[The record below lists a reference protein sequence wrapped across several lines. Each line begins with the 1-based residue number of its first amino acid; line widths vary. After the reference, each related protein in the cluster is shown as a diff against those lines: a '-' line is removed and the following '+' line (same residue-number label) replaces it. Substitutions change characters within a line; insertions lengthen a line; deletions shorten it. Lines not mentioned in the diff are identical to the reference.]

1 MIDHLDIDLF
11 LIAEETSVRSVDT
24 TRLTGNGTT
33 YACAVPTRDTVSRLL
48 RVVDGTFPP
57 FDPAELRDEAHCTL
71 VYSKKAGIDPGRLA
85 VGPGQ
90 LSLEARMIRVEYW
103 DGHNNTGYVV
113 LKLDSPDMT
122 ALHRRFVEAG
132 AKHSFDDYTPHL
144 TIGAK
149 VGEKTPE
156 MERWLKRVNG
166 VVAGAKDF
174 VLEFDAV
181 RAEDIR
187 DDK

>member
-1 MIDHLDIDLF
+1 MNYLDIDLL
-11 LIAEETSVRSVDT
+11 LIAEEVSVQSIDM

-33 YACAVPTRDTVSRLL
+33 YACAVPTSETVSRLL
-48 RVVDGTFPP
+48 RMVDGTLPP

-71 VYSKKAGIDPGRLA
+71 VYSKQAGIDPVGLD

-90 LSLEARMIRVEYW
+90 LSLSASMVRVEYW
-103 DGHNNTGYVV
+103 AGHNGAGYVV
-113 LKLDSPDMT
+113 LKLASPDLS
-122 ALHRRFVEAG
+122 ALHKRFLAAG
-132 AKHSFDDYTPHL
+132 AKHSFDDYVPHL

-149 VGEKTPE
+149 VGPKTLE
-156 MERWLKRVNG
+156 MEDWLKRINRTVS
-166 VVAGAKDF
+166 GADDS

-181 RAEDIR
+181 RVEDIR